1 MKLLLATALILFP
14 CVSVGKSVTHNL
26 TETQCLSLAIY
37 KEARGEKQKGQVS
50 VANVVL
56 NRAKASGKSIC
67 SVVFA
72 KGQFS
77 WSRNWKPSKLTKKQ
91 EVGRFSNLAKHI
103 LENRKNLRSEEF
115 AATHFHARKMKR
127 KPSWTKDMIVVAVSG
142 NHIFYKQKES

>member
-56 NRAKASGKSIC
+56 NRAEDSGKSVC

-72 KGQFS
+72 KGQFT
-77 WSRNWKPSKLTKKQ
+77 WAKNWKPAKLTKKQ
-91 EVGRFSNLAKHI
+91 EVGRFSSLAKQM

-115 AATHFHARKMKR
+115 AATHFHARNLKR
-127 KPSWTKDMIVVAVSG
+127 KPIWARRMEVVAVYG